1 MAPNQADASSSI
13 IEQLSRRASSFT
25 NISLSLP
32 QHLEGTL
39 TRLEQ
44 GDLKMRVNSVEANRE
59 LRQLNRLV
67 RCLIYTILFSTFFL
81 SATQFVLAD
90 SLRVA
95 ACFFC
100 IALFALFFVL
110 RQLFTQSKPAAR

>member
-1 MAPNQADASSSI
+1 MAQDKTDASSSI

-25 NISLSLP
+25 NTSLSLP

-59 LRQLNRLV
+59 LRQLSLLV

-81 SATQFVLAD
+81 SATQLMLAD
-90 SLRVA
+90 WLRVA
-95 ACFFC
+95 ACVFC
-100 IALFALFFVL
+100 IALFPLFFVL
-110 RQLFTQSKPAAR
+110 RQLFTQ